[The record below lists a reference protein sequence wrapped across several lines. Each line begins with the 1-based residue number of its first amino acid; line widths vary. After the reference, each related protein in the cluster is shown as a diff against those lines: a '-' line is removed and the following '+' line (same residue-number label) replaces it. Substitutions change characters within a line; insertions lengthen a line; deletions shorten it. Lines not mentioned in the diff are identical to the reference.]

1 MFEDQLKKLDEFR
14 YSKEKLKEEHR
25 SSRSAKSSKKSQH
38 SPQSLNEKTDWF
50 ESGDKPKN

>member
-25 SSRSAKSSKKSQH
+25 SAKSSKKSQH
-38 SPQSLNEKTDWF
+38 SPQSLNEKQDLF